1 MSADQIY
8 RINSPN
14 TVHEIIE
21 GEAII
26 INMKM
31 GHYYSTDQTGA
42 FIWELLGYNL
52 DIEGMLARIMQRYSG
67 EPDEMRRYL
76 QDFLERL
83 QSENLVSTL
92 PAGQMAAWS
101 SASPGTFNG
110 GILPFSAPELHK
122 YTDLQDLLLL
132 DPIHEVDESGWP
144 GTAPDGSES
153 LAA

>member
-1 MSADQIY
+1 MNADLIY

-26 INMKM
+26 INMKK
-31 GHYYSTDQTGA
+31 GYYYSTDQTGA
-42 FIWELLGYNL
+42 FIWELVGQNL
-52 DIEGMLARIMQRYSG
+52 DVEGMLTRIMKRYAG
-67 EPDEMRRYL
+67 EPQEVRCIL
-76 QDFLERL
+76 KDFLERL

-92 PAGQMAAWS
+92 SAGQAAAEPVS
-101 SASPGTFNG
+101 QGVFNG
-110 GILPFSAPELHK
+110 DILPFSTPELHK

-132 DPIHEVDESGWP
+132 DPIHEVDENGWP
-144 GTAPDGSES
+144 GTSPAGREN